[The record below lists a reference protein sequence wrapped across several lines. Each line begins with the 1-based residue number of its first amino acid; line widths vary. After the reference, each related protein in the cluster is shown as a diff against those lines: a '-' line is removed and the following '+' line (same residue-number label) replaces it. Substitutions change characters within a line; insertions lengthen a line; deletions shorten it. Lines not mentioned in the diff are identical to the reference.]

1 MGVTSS
7 NKQISA
13 KRIECDGML
22 KVTLALS
29 ASPDITSNPT
39 DIVLV
44 LDRSGSM
51 DGSPLSNM
59 KAGAKTFI
67 DIIDEATDST
77 YTGRKHRFRKPHRH
91 CQLCHRR
98 RGQYAADHIGR
109 HS

>member
-39 DIVLV
+39 DIVL
-44 LDRSGSM
+44 G
-51 DGSPLSNM
+51 PW
-59 KAGAKTFI
+59 I
-67 DIIDEATDST
+67 DPAAWTEV
-77 YTGRKHRFRKPHRH
+77 RFRT
-91 CQLCHRR
+91 
-98 RGQYAADHIGR
+98 
-109 HS
+109 

>member
-39 DIVLV
+39 DIVLG
-44 LDRSGSM
+44 LGS
-51 DGSPLSNM
+51 
-59 KAGAKTFI
+59 I
-67 DIIDEATDST
+67 RQH
-77 YTGRKHRFRKPHRH
+77 GRKSAFEHEGRRQDLYRYYRRSHR
-91 CQLCHRR
+91 
-98 RGQYAADHIGR
+98 
-109 HS
+109 